1 MNKVSNFRPSA
12 PAGNYQFDEAFTRA
26 SVVGNQG
33 GNSIASMLLGLM
45 SGGTITT
52 QPNLALQVRYYG
64 VYFQDDW
71 RVSKRLTLNL
81 GLRWDSDRPL
91 TERFN
96 RLSSFNYG
104 AALPVQAPGLPPL
117 HGGLE
122 FVGRNGL
129 ARGNKNPDNN
139 NFAPR
144 VGLA

>member
-1 MNKVSNFRPSA
+1 
-12 PAGNYQFDEAFTRA
+12 
-26 SVVGNQG
+26 
-33 GNSIASMLLGLM
+33 MLLGLM

-96 RLSSFNYG
+96 RLSSFNSITARRCRSRFRACHRCT
-104 AALPVQAPGLPPL
+104 AAWNSWAAMAWRAATRIPTITISPRASDWPTRLPSM
-117 HGGLE
+117 
-122 FVGRNGL
+122 
-129 ARGNKNPDNN
+129 
-139 NFAPR
+139 
-144 VGLA
+144 